1 MLIRHGVDI
10 EAVSEVRRFL
20 DLSARA
26 RRRVFTALEVGDCER
41 AGDPDRHFA
50 GRFCAKEALFKALG
64 RGWQGMGWTEAEV
77 RVDPDGAPQ
86 LVTRGRVKGMLEAL
100 GVRSV
105 GLSISHTGDLAMAS
119 VVLLCEPHGN
129 GRALA
134 AHRRR

>member
-1 MLIRHGVDI
+1 MLVRHGVDI

-26 RRRVFTALEVGDCER
+26 RRRVFTAREVEDCEW

-86 LVTRGRVKGMLEAL
+86 LVTRGRMKAMLEAL

-119 VVLLCEPHGN
+119 VVLLCEPDGN
-129 GRALA
+129 GRARA
-134 AHRRR
+134 VPRRR